1 MDKKKL
7 MMIGGAAV
15 ALLAGGGGAAYYF
28 GVFGGGEEVEAST
41 VEPVEV
47 PAGLLELEPFLTNIA
62 DKRDDH
68 AARLQVKLVIAP
80 ADKIAEIEG
89 DVLVMARL
97 RDSILSLLAT
107 KSYSDLKGPEGKEGF
122 RTELFESL
130 KAQFGDAELREVLFG
145 DFIVQ

>member
-7 MMIGGAAV
+7 IMIGGATV
-15 ALLAGGGGAAYYF
+15 LLLAGGGGAAYYF
-28 GVFGGGEEVEAST
+28 GLFGGGEEVEAASA
-41 VEPVEV
+41 EPVET

-62 DKRDDH
+62 DRQNDH

-80 ADKIAEIEG
+80 AERIPEIEG

-97 RDSILSLLAT
+97 RDDILSLLAT
-107 KSYSDLKGPEGKEGF
+107 KSYGELKGPEGKEAF
-122 RTELFESL
+122 RGELFEAL
-130 KAQFGDAELREVLFG
+130 KAEFGDAELREVLFG